1 MERDTYALYHTLGVQ
16 KAATEEEIK
25 KAYRRLALRYHPDKN
40 PNATDQAITHA
51 YEILGDSKKRQVYDK
66 YGEMGISMLDSVAGF
81 LLDPEIQGPLCMLFT
96 ILSILIILIILF
108 FVFLSIRVDGTVSWS
123 YGIVFIPIWIEDI
136 ILFLVLIAYAN
147 ARKDPSED
155 TDNDDEYEGLYHQDP
170 EVREQAR
177 EARRKQL
184 KALYRTRNFLHN
196 AYLILIVLFE
206 AFIVLRADGK
216 ISWSAA
222 IIFAPYFIV
231 EAINLY
237 PNFIEFLDQ
246 LKSSR
251 VLDINGNPSIYLKFK
266 CFFDTFW
273 WFAIRISFA
282 ILIVLKID
290 EIIIGSWAI
299 VFIPFYLVGIKYGL
313 RILWLWWNLRRTTEP
328 LQNKGKV
335 DVVVGAI
342 SLIVVGTLCYTVV
355 GLLASR
361 LDGNTG
367 IKVSSILIP
376 VFITLSFVF
385 CCTGCCLPCILLVW
399 NADDFESGSDPSLK
413 THDKRITYPTAAGPS
428 NSFASG
434 SNENA
439 KDGAYIIVRS
449 EEDTAVLLLNSR
461 IMKDHDYQKQ
471 QDTLVVWTE
480 PNGLDLALSFQE
492 AEGCTEIWC
501 DTRTSPPPDPEIPNM
516 TIKLPEP
523 TLSNLE
529 EIELIIKVSSRS
541 IYEREKLAAFVT
553 QGYIAKLL
561 PLLSTCEDLEDLKDL
576 HRLCNIMKGIIM
588 LQDSEIYEYI
598 LRDDVIMQVVGMLE
612 YVVFARVFDDPT
624 SSILS
629 SLIFFNHVDI
639 CKHFSQDDEFLEE
652 LFNILNE
659 ENGSPKRKRDVIMF
673 VQQLCFIAK
682 SIHVPHKKELYRSLA
697 RHGLFKVFDHSLVD
711 NDPTVKTAGGEIL
724 ASLLDTDASIIRSH
738 IVKQAEEK
746 KKTLAETIIERFIQ
760 DSDLGVKAQYA
771 EALRLLLDMNAGLSE
786 MGFIVP
792 ESLSLLQPKHDDDID
807 NFLNLFYE
815 ELISKMVK
823 PVSDLEQ
830 EDEVLSLSPDIA
842 ALCFHICELLS
853 FVIRQHTFRSK
864 YFVLSTDISSKI
876 CMLFRSSEKYV
887 KLAALR
893 YFRACIGMKEDF
905 YNRYLVRNNLFDPI
919 IRVFMETKGRD
930 NLLNSAFLEL
940 FDFIRKDNIK
950 YLITHIMERHGEQLL
965 KIDYVDTFQLLQLRY
980 EQNKEILIGS
990 DKSPGESSQSQSNIR
1005 QKGREGWSSGIG
1017 DEDEDAYFN
1026 TSDEEDNISNTSG
1039 ECSKIVTSKQDVESK
1054 EGSISEDESK
1064 PSVDSKDDSKNDSK
1078 NDSKDESKTKH

>member
-1 MERDTYALYHTLGVQ
+1 
-16 KAATEEEIK
+16 
-25 KAYRRLALRYHPDKN
+25 
-40 PNATDQAITHA
+40 
-51 YEILGDSKKRQVYDK
+51 
-66 YGEMGISMLDSVAGF
+66 
-81 LLDPEIQGPLCMLFT
+81 
-96 ILSILIILIILF
+96 
-108 FVFLSIRVDGTVSWS
+108 
-123 YGIVFIPIWIEDI
+123 
-136 ILFLVLIAYAN
+136 
-147 ARKDPSED
+147 
-155 TDNDDEYEGLYHQDP
+155 
-170 EVREQAR
+170 
-177 EARRKQL
+177 
-184 KALYRTRNFLHN
+184 
-196 AYLILIVLFE
+196 
-206 AFIVLRADGK
+206 
-216 ISWSAA
+216 
-222 IIFAPYFIV
+222 
-231 EAINLY
+231 
-237 PNFIEFLDQ
+237 
-246 LKSSR
+246 
-251 VLDINGNPSIYLKFK
+251 
-266 CFFDTFW
+266 
-273 WFAIRISFA
+273 
-282 ILIVLKID
+282 
-290 EIIIGSWAI
+290 
-299 VFIPFYLVGIKYGL
+299 
-313 RILWLWWNLRRTTEP
+313 
-328 LQNKGKV
+328 
-335 DVVVGAI
+335 
-342 SLIVVGTLCYTVV
+342 
-355 GLLASR
+355 
-361 LDGNTG
+361 
-367 IKVSSILIP
+367 
-376 VFITLSFVF
+376 
-385 CCTGCCLPCILLVW
+385 
-399 NADDFESGSDPSLK
+399 
-413 THDKRITYPTAAGPS
+413 
-428 NSFASG
+428 
-434 SNENA
+434 A
-439 KDGAYIIVRS
+439 KDDACIIVRS

-492 AEGCTEIWC
+492 AEGCTEIWEFIS
-501 DTRTSPPPDPEIPNM
+501 DIKVRMGNSNSSDARSSPPPEPEIPNM

-529 EIELIIKVSSRS
+529 EIETIIKVSSRS

-561 PLLSTCEDLEDLKDL
+561 PLLATCEDLEDLKDL

-588 LQDSEIYEYI
+588 LQDSEIYEFI

-612 YVVFARVFDDPT
+612 YDPEFPIYKANHRQYLANNSKFKEIVKIKDKAIETKIHETFRLQYLKDVVFARVFDDPT

-639 CKHFSQDDEFLEE
+639 CKHFSHDDEFLEE
-652 LFNILNE
+652 LFNIVNE

-682 SIHVPHKKELYRSLA
+682 SIHVQHKKELYRSLA

-711 NDPTVKTAGGEIL
+711 DDPTVKTAGGEIL

-738 IVKQAEEK
+738 IVKQAEDK

-760 DSDLGVKAQYA
+760 DPDLGVKAQYA

-823 PVSDLEQ
+823 PVSDLEK
-830 EDEVLSLSPDIA
+830 ED
-842 ALCFHICELLS
+842 
-853 FVIRQHTFRSK
+853 
-864 YFVLSTDISSKI
+864 
-876 CMLFRSSEKYV
+876 
-887 KLAALR
+887 
-893 YFRACIGMKEDF
+893 GMKEDF

-965 KIDYVDTFQLLQLRY
+965 KIDYVDTFQQLQLRY

-1005 QKGREGWSSGIG
+1005 QTGREGWSSGIG

-1039 ECSKIVTSKQDVESK
+1039 ECSKIVTTKQDDESK
-1054 EGSISEDESK
+1054 EGSIHENESK
-1064 PSVDSKDDSKNDSK
+1064 SPADSKE
-1078 NDSKDESKTKH
+1078 ESKTSSVGTVGLVDYPDDDDEKVKKDIDESVTSEASDKQQTSTSPPLSPRPTCYKRGIPLVKWVLTQEKWIKDSAIVSDVEAENEEGTHRIILFLCIIDDDLS

>member
-1 MERDTYALYHTLGVQ
+1 MAMEVKQ
-16 KAATEEEIK
+16 
-25 KAYRRLALRYHPDKN
+25 RRVKVYQLSRESEWLDKG
-40 PNATDQAITHA
+40 T
-51 YEILGDSKKRQVYDK
+51 
-66 YGEMGISMLDSVAGF
+66 GF
-81 LLDPEIQGPLCMLFT
+81 CT
-96 ILSILIILIILF
+96 C
-108 FVFLSIRVDGTVSWS
+108 
-123 YGIVFIPIWIEDI
+123 
-136 ILFLVLIAYAN
+136 LV
-147 ARKDPSED
+147 
-155 TDNDDEYEGLYHQDP
+155 
-170 EVREQAR
+170 
-177 EARRKQL
+177 
-184 KALYRTRNFLHN
+184 
-196 AYLILIVLFE
+196 
-206 AFIVLRADGK
+206 
-216 ISWSAA
+216 
-222 IIFAPYFIV
+222 
-231 EAINLY
+231 
-237 PNFIEFLDQ
+237 
-246 LKSSR
+246 
-251 VLDINGNPSIYLKFK
+251 
-266 CFFDTFW
+266 
-273 WFAIRISFA
+273 
-282 ILIVLKID
+282 
-290 EIIIGSWAI
+290 
-299 VFIPFYLVGIKYGL
+299 
-313 RILWLWWNLRRTTEP
+313 
-328 LQNKGKV
+328 
-335 DVVVGAI
+335 
-342 SLIVVGTLCYTVV
+342 
-355 GLLASR
+355 
-361 LDGNTG
+361 
-367 IKVSSILIP
+367 
-376 VFITLSFVF
+376 
-385 CCTGCCLPCILLVW
+385 
-399 NADDFESGSDPSLK
+399 
-413 THDKRITYPTAAGPS
+413 
-428 NSFASG
+428 
-434 SNENA
+434 NEA

-492 AEGCTEIWC
+492 AEGCTEIWEFISDIKVRMGNSNSS

-612 YVVFARVFDDPT
+612 YDPEFPNYKANHRQYLADNSKFKEIVKIKDKTIETKIHETFRLQYLKDVVFARVFDDPT

-1064 PSVDSKDDSKNDSK
+1064 PSVDSK
-1078 NDSKDESKTKH
+1078 NDSKDESKTSAGTAGLVDYPDDDDDDDENVKKNIDEPVTSDKQQTSTSPPPLSPRPIIGKRSRADDDDDDDLLVRARTPRTATNEASLSSNGSTIRLRPKPFL

>member
-1 MERDTYALYHTLGVQ
+1 MAMEVKQ
-16 KAATEEEIK
+16 
-25 KAYRRLALRYHPDKN
+25 RRVKVYQLSRESEWLDKG
-40 PNATDQAITHA
+40 T
-51 YEILGDSKKRQVYDK
+51 
-66 YGEMGISMLDSVAGF
+66 GF
-81 LLDPEIQGPLCMLFT
+81 CT
-96 ILSILIILIILF
+96 C
-108 FVFLSIRVDGTVSWS
+108 
-123 YGIVFIPIWIEDI
+123 
-136 ILFLVLIAYAN
+136 LV
-147 ARKDPSED
+147 
-155 TDNDDEYEGLYHQDP
+155 
-170 EVREQAR
+170 
-177 EARRKQL
+177 
-184 KALYRTRNFLHN
+184 
-196 AYLILIVLFE
+196 
-206 AFIVLRADGK
+206 
-216 ISWSAA
+216 
-222 IIFAPYFIV
+222 
-231 EAINLY
+231 
-237 PNFIEFLDQ
+237 
-246 LKSSR
+246 
-251 VLDINGNPSIYLKFK
+251 
-266 CFFDTFW
+266 
-273 WFAIRISFA
+273 
-282 ILIVLKID
+282 
-290 EIIIGSWAI
+290 
-299 VFIPFYLVGIKYGL
+299 
-313 RILWLWWNLRRTTEP
+313 
-328 LQNKGKV
+328 
-335 DVVVGAI
+335 
-342 SLIVVGTLCYTVV
+342 
-355 GLLASR
+355 
-361 LDGNTG
+361 
-367 IKVSSILIP
+367 
-376 VFITLSFVF
+376 
-385 CCTGCCLPCILLVW
+385 
-399 NADDFESGSDPSLK
+399 
-413 THDKRITYPTAAGPS
+413 
-428 NSFASG
+428 
-434 SNENA
+434 NEA

-492 AEGCTEIWC
+492 AEGCTEIWEFISDIKVRMGNSNSS
-501 DTRTSPPPDPEIPNM
+501 DTRTSPPPDLEIPNM

-612 YVVFARVFDDPT
+612 YDPEFPNYKANHRQYLADNSKFKEIVKIKDKSIETKIHETFRLQYLKDVVFARVFDDPT

-724 ASLLDTDASIIRSH
+724 ASLLDTDASIIRSY

-823 PVSDLEQ
+823 PVSDLEK

-876 CMLFRSSEKYV
+876 CMLFRSTEKYV

-1039 ECSKIVTSKQDVESK
+1039 ECSKIVTSKQDAESK
-1054 EGSISEDESK
+1054 EVSISEDESK
-1064 PSVDSKDDSKNDSK
+1064 PSVDSKNDSK
-1078 NDSKDESKTKH
+1078 DVSKDVSKDDSKDESKTSAGTVGLVDYPDDDDDDNDGNVKKNIDESVTSDKQQTSTSPPPLSPRPIIGKRSRADDDDDDDLLVRARTPRTATNEASLSSNGSTIRLRPKPFL